1 MIQIVFVEE
10 EELVMKNTLYFRPH
24 LVEQFS

>member
-10 EELVMKNTLYFRPH
+10 EELVMKTPLYFRPH
-24 LVEQFS
+24 LVEQLS